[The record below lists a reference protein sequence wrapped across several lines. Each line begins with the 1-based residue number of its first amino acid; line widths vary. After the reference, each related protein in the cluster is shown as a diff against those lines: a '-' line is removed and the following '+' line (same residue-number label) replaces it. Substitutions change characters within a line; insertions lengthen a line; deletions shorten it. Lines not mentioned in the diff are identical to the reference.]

1 MAAAAAAVASAAVGH
16 SSAASSEYAPSML
29 KYGGKMN
36 HQQQRKPNYPV
47 GEPPQQHR
55 DVTNRPSTKLKLK
68 YGKRNI
74 LKRRTDDISLH
85 VIYYSYPILERKK
98 KFLQKSA

>member
-16 SSAASSEYAPSML
+16 SSAEYASML
-29 KYGGKMN
+29 KHGGKMN
-36 HQQQRKPNYPV
+36 HHQQRKPNYPV
-47 GEPPQQHR
+47 GEPPQQQR

-85 VIYYSYPILERKK
+85 VIYYSYPIERFYEKTV
-98 KFLQKSA
+98 S